1 MAAVGRTVSGT
12 RHLSAEQYAYIAA
25 KYLLPAEEEKA
36 RERQGER
43 TDLDPN
49 IVENF
54 PPSSSGKARDLAAA
68 KVGLSGKTVDAAA
81 KAIEDGIPE
90 VEVVIIGIFSFFTT
104 KLHYN
109 DCLV

>member
-36 RERQGER
+36 RERQACGQGG
-43 TDLDPN
+43 TLLL
-49 IVENF
+49 ENF
-54 PPSSSGKARDLAAA
+54 PEANTGTARDLAAA

-81 KAIEDGIPE
+81 RAIEDGD
-90 VEVVIIGIFSFFTT
+90 G
-104 KLHYN
+104 
-109 DCLV
+109 DC